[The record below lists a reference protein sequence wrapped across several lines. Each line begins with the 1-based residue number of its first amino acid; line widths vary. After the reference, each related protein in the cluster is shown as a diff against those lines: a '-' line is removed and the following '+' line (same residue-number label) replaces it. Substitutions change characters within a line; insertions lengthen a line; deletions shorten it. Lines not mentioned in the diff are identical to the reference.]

1 MQDEHVASN
10 TVAGDPELHALED
23 GLRTRNQNIHI
34 PGFND
39 CWHYSKACLACM
51 QGESADLP
59 LDGSDA
65 DVDLHALENALR
77 VMDHDSRLPSTT
89 DRNKQSR
96 GSPALHLPVS
106 SLAVKVSMQNLHLA
120 V

>member
-1 MQDEHVASN
+1 MQDEHVALN

-65 DVDLHALENALR
+65 DQDLHALENALR
-77 VMDHDSRLPSTT
+77 IMEHDSRLPPATN
-89 DRNKQSR
+89 RNNQRPS
-96 GSPALHLPVS
+96 SPALHVPVS
-106 SLAVKVSMQNLHLA
+106 SPAVKVCMQNWHLA
-120 V
+120 I